1 MLKCLAVLG
10 LLAAVAPIVSG
21 QPNKTTDQKQETT
34 KQSQPA
40 ALPTDSKDKQAS
52 GQTDQPEAG
61 ADSPKWY
68 TPFERP
74 DWWLVIVAALTGGVI
89 CWQSVETRKAAQGA
103 FLNAQA
109 VINAER
115 PWMLIS
121 VKSSPGEMGGF
132 DVRIRNRGR
141 TPAMVTEARMGCVAV
156 NKVSDL
162 PLPAVF
168 PMDNPIKNK
177 VIIPGGRA
185 HIVWF
190 DQRLFKA
197 LLGDD
202 LPQSSSQKQI
212 FVHGK
217 VLYRDLANPDRSV
230 IHETRWIG
238 LYQFPSEDDE
248 GNSIFRIEGIGVSDE
263 YDRYS

>member
-1 MLKCLAVLG
+1 MLKYTMFIFAVF
-10 LLAAVAPIVSG
+10 AAVGVPG
-21 QPNKTTDQKQETT
+21 QPDKAADQKQEAT

-40 ALPTDSKDKQAS
+40 VLPADGQNKQDSS
-52 GQTDQPEAG
+52 QTDQPK
-61 ADSPKWY
+61 ADLNPPKWY
-68 TPFERP
+68 APLERP

-115 PWMLIS
+115 PWMLVS
-121 VKSSPGEMGGF
+121 VKSSLGEIGGF
-132 DVRIRNRGR
+132 DVSVKNKGR
-141 TPAMVTEARMGCVAV
+141 TPAMVSEAWMGCVAV
-156 NKVSDL
+156 KKVSEL

-177 VIIPGGRA
+177 VIIPGGTA
-185 HIVWF
+185 HIIWF

-197 LLGDD
+197 LLGDN
-202 LPQSSSQKQI
+202 LPQSDWEEQI

-217 VLYRDLANPDRSV
+217 VLYRDLANPDKSV
-230 IHETRWIG
+230 VHETRWIG
-238 LYQFPSEDDE
+238 VYQFPSENDE
-248 GNSIFRIEGIGVSDE
+248 GNSIFRVEGIGVSDE
-263 YDRYS
+263 YDQYS